1 MPRQP
6 SPTAPPETARG
17 TTKRERILRAAIDVF
32 ARNGYF
38 NAKVSE
44 VAKAAGV
51 ADGTI
56 YLYFD
61 GKEDLLQTVFREHT
75 RNYLQSLE
83 LELAHVRRPEER
95 LKIAIRHHLETLGR
109 DRALAIVAQ
118 VELRHSLKFM
128 SLLSQQEVADYLNML
143 RKIVSTASPTAASA
157 ARCIRN
163 WRPRPSSDPGRDGDV
178 VDPVGERVRAR
189 RPLRPDRGSDFDGV
203 AVAGRSE
210 LSRVVRCAPRELRRA
225 PPARS
230 AAGASY
236 RSRFLLVSLSR

>member
-1 MPRQP
+1 MSIHSDMARRAA
-6 SPTAPPETARG
+6 SSATTTTTGATAFPG
-17 TTKRERILRAAIDVF
+17 TSKRERILRAATDVF

-44 VAKAAGV
+44 IAKAAGV

-61 GKEDLLQTVFREHT
+61 GKEDLLVTIFREHT

-83 LELAHVRRPEER
+83 REMATINRAEER
-95 LKIAIRHHLETLGR
+95 LRVAIRHHLETLGR

-143 RKIVSTASPTAASA
+143 RKLVEHGQA
-157 ARCIRN
+157 
-163 WRPRPSSDPGRDGDV
+163 DGKF
-178 VDPVGERVRAR
+178 R
-189 RPLRPDRGSDFDGV
+189 RTLHPQLV
-203 AVAGRSE
+203 AKSVFGILDEMVTSWILSE
-210 LSRVVRCAPRELRRA
+210 KEYNLGDQADQIADLILT
-225 PPARS
+225 
-230 AAGASY
+230 G
-236 RSRFLLVSLSR
+236 LL